1 MMVHCSV
8 KMSERNFGFELKR
21 REHVSLEELRDSFLE
36 ESASPFPRQSL
47 ATSMKFCQTIDE

>member
-1 MMVHCSV
+1 
-8 KMSERNFGFELKR
+8 MSEKNFGFELQQ
-21 REHVSLEELRDSFLE
+21 REHVSLEELRNSFLE